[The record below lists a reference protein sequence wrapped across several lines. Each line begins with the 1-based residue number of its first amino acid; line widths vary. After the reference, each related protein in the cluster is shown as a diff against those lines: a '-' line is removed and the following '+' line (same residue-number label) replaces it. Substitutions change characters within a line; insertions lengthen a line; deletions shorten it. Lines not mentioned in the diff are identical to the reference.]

1 MPLRI
6 FCEPPTLFLLMQSLT
21 AILQLEPGDVFH
33 ERRFGC
39 ETSQS
44 AGQLLLGNREAGG
57 GQVCFTFR
65 TPLVIRHVASGELKF
80 SAGVFVRYTW
90 ANLTGPDHTT

>member
-21 AILQLEPGDVFH
+21 AIPQLDVFH
-33 ERRFGC
+33 KRRFGC

-44 AGQLLLGNREAGG
+44 AGQRLLGNREEGG
-57 GQVCFTFR
+57 ARCVLHWNTSRDSPRG
-65 TPLVIRHVASGELKF
+65 IWGANF
-80 SAGVFVRYTW
+80 SAGVS
-90 ANLTGPDHTT
+90 